1 MDDDLD
7 TDPVKTLD
15 QRNKFWIDAPN
26 HLGDRRKH
34 EGINAHASKAD
45 CLFAELLSKI
55 MVNAPGNAANDRRIP
70 PRMSAFPGSM
80 DEGSHHLSPVR

>member
-15 QRNKFWIDAPN
+15 QRNKFWIDAPD
-26 HLGDRRKH
+26 HLGDRRKQ
-34 EGINAHASKAD
+34 ESINADSSKAD
-45 CLFAELLSKI
+45 CFFAELASKI
-55 MVNAPGNAANDRRIP
+55 MVNATGNAANRRRMP

-80 DEGSHHLSPVR
+80 DEGSYHLSPVR